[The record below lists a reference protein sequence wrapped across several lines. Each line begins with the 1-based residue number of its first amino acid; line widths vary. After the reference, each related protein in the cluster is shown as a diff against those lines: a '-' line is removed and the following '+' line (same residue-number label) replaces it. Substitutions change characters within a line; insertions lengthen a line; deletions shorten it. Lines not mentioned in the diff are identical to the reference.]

1 MDSVKTIQGIVQK
14 GHKRGK
20 QMGFPTMNF
29 PLTQQLPEGIY
40 LSKITIDNKT
50 YNALT
55 FIGAAKTFAET
66 TFQAETYVFDFNQD
80 VYGKEV
86 TVELLK
92 KIRDNQKFDSEEA
105 LIQQMEEDKKQAKEF
120 FKKI

>member
-1 MDSVKTIQGIVQK
+1 MESIKTIYGIVQE
-14 GHKRGK
+14 GQHRGK
-20 QMGFPTMNF
+20 QLGFPTMNF
-29 PLTQQLPEGIY
+29 PLTEQLPEGIY
-40 LSKITIDNKT
+40 LSKITIDDKT

-66 TFQAETYVFDFNQD
+66 TFQAETYVFDFDQD

-86 TVELLK
+86 TVELIK

-105 LIQQMEEDKKQAKEF
+105 LIRQMEEDKKQAEEF